1 MLPILHTGPK
11 NFSKDGNEQQLR
23 NLCNRYAK
31 DVDIQSVLVEY
42 PTLISTIRG
51 IYDCDK
57 SNDVLSFI
65 IEEGMENLSPN
76 MCTMYQIFLT
86 IPVASAHAERSF
98 SRLKLIK
105 NYLRSTM
112 RPERLSNLSRLSI
125 ARKISGNCDY
135 DAVIDKFAPM
145 KIRRKKL

>member
-1 MLPILHTGPK
+1 M
-11 NFSKDGNEQQLR
+11 R

-57 SNDVLSFI
+57 DLPKSNDVLSFI
-65 IEEGMENLSPN
+65 IEEGMENLFPN
-76 MCTMYQIFLT
+76 MCTLYKIFLT
-86 IPVASAHAERSF
+86 ISVGSAHAERSF

-112 RPERLSNLSRLSI
+112 RQERLSNLSRLSI
-125 ARKISGNCDY
+125 EREISGNCDY
-135 DAVIDKFAPM
+135 DAVIDKFAAM